1 MLATIRDDTWNV
13 FDMQRITSNLKKKW
27 DHADSPGGDHKK
39 IKGPPTWLKVAITLP

>member
-13 FDMQRITSNLKKKW
+13 LNMQRITSNFKKW

-39 IKGPPTWLKVAITLP
+39 IKGLPIWLKVATTLP